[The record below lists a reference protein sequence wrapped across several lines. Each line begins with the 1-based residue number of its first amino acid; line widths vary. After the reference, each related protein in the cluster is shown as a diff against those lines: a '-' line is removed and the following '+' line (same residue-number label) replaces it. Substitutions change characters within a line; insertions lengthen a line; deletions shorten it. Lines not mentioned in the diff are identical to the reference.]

1 MNWDSGRSC
10 RDTRKWDG
18 SIAPGIG
25 QRDLGEITRGLYGK
39 FSSENGLD
47 HGGCFDLLAER

>member
-1 MNWDSGRSC
+1 VILESGIR
-10 RDTRKWDG
+10 